1 MAEVRVNC
9 PTCKAELAIGEE
21 HLGQEV
27 ECGSCLGVFVAQ
39 ESKSSKKPDKGRR
52 NERDHDDADDDR
64 PRRKRRRRRDDE
76 DDFDYSPPGAGGGDG
91 GGTGLAVTSLIFG
104 IVSFPLLCCCH
115 LNVPA
120 SLMGIVFGAIA
131 IYKPN
136 GRGLAITGLVLSILS
151 LVIYGGLFAFGL
163 GLQGLNAGKDFR

>member
-9 PTCKAELAIGEE
+9 PKCNAELAIGEE

-27 ECGSCLGVFVAQ
+27 ECGSCLGVFVAADP
-39 ESKSSKKPDKGRR
+39 KAKKPKNVRR
-52 NERDHDDADDDR
+52 NEREADEEDDR
-64 PRRKRRRRRDDE
+64 PRKKRRRRRDDE
-76 DDFDYSPPGAGGGDG
+76 DDFDYSPPGSDAGDG
-91 GGTGLAVTSLIFG
+91 GGTGLAVTSLVFG

-120 SLMGIVFGAIA
+120 SLLGIVFGAIA
-131 IYKPN
+131 MYKPN

-163 GLQGLNAGKDFR
+163 GLQGLNAGRGFR